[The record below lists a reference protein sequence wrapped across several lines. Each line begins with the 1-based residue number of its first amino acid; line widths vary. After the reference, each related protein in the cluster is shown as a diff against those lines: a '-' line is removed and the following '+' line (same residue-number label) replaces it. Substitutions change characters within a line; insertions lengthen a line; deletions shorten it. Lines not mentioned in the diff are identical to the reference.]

1 MCFHKVQG
9 FDFSTATRVLHVFL
23 IPQEF
28 FMGITR
34 DQCFSPSPKVREC
47 AFLLQRLDYGDIL
60 SITMTKVSCRTFGD
74 SLPIT
79 RRTKVS
85 CWTFGGILSI
95 TRTKVSCW
103 TFGDI
108 LSISKTSR
116 GVVGHLVTFSAS
128 VRHQGELLDIW

>member
-1 MCFHKVQG
+1 
-9 FDFSTATRVLHVFL
+9 
-23 IPQEF
+23 
-28 FMGITR
+28 MGITR

-60 SITMTKVSCRTFGD
+60 SITM
-74 SLPIT
+74 
-79 RRTKVS
+79 TKVS